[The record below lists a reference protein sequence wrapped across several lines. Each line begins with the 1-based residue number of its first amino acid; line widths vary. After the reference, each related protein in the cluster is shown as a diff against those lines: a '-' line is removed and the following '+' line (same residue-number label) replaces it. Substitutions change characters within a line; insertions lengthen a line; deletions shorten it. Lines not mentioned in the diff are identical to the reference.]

1 LILQKILYS
10 LTISFLLIVLTACSN
25 SKQNT
30 QTTTLPSW
38 YLNAPNN
45 TIEKLYGTGE
55 AFSLNEAKTNALSN
69 MSQNLIVS
77 VDSSIN
83 TKTEINNNNYN
94 KTIIR
99 DIKLKSKK
107 IDFTNYKVEK
117 AIQSGVNYFV
127 LVSVNKNELFYQKK
141 KELDLLDNK
150 IELSI
155 NNTNNSSK
163 LEKIKILE
171 NLKPTINKA
180 KDLAFIIYA
189 INSGF
194 NYQEYYKKYD
204 DYLNQIDILKSN
216 LKIKVISNT
225 SNTNYKEFLKE
236 LLTQENYT
244 ISNSNED
251 VLIKLN
257 NNIRYSTAMGW
268 QIVKAT
274 TTINTI
280 SNNKILSTNTIST
293 IGRSSTSKKNALQ
306 SSANVFKKKVQKIGI
321 NKILYQ

>member
-1 LILQKILYS
+1 MILQKILYS
-10 LTISFLLIVLTACSN
+10 LCISFLLIVLTACSS

-30 QTTTLPSW
+30 QTTKLPSW
-38 YLNAPNN
+38 YLNTPNN

-55 AFSLNEAKTNALSN
+55 AFSLDEAKTNALSN

-77 VDSSIN
+77 VNSTIN
-83 TKTEINNNNYN
+83 TKTKIDNNNYN
-94 KTIIR
+94 KEITR
-99 DIKLKSKK
+99 DIKLQSKK
-107 IDFTNYKVEK
+107 ISFTNYKVEK

-150 IELSI
+150 IDSTINSNI
-155 NNTNNSSK
+155 NNSK
-163 LEKIKILE
+163 LQKIKILE
-171 NLKPTINKA
+171 NLKPTINEA
-180 KDLAFIIYA
+180 KDLAYIIYA
-189 INSGF
+189 INNGF
-194 NYQEYYKKYD
+194 NYQEYYKKYTN
-204 DYLNQIDILKSN
+204 YLNKIDTLKN
-216 LKIKVISNT
+216 DLRIKIVSNT

-236 LLTQENYT
+236 LLTKENYIIT
-244 ISNSNED
+244 NSNED

-257 NNIRYSTAMGW
+257 NNIRYSTARGW

>member
-10 LTISFLLIVLTACSN
+10 LCISFLLIVLTACSS

-30 QTTTLPSW
+30 QTTKLPSW
-38 YLNAPNN
+38 YLNTPNN

-55 AFSLNEAKTNALSN
+55 AFSLDEAKTNALSN

-77 VDSSIN
+77 VNSTIN
-83 TKTEINNNNYN
+83 TKTKIDNNNYN
-94 KTIIR
+94 KEITR
-99 DIKLKSKK
+99 DIKLQSKK
-107 IDFTNYKVEK
+107 ISFTNYKVEK

-150 IELSI
+150 IDSTINSNI
-155 NNTNNSSK
+155 NNSK
-163 LEKIKILE
+163 LQKIKILE
-171 NLKPTINKA
+171 NLKPTINEA
-180 KDLAFIIYA
+180 KDLAYIIYA

-194 NYQEYYKKYD
+194 NYQEYYKKYT
-204 DYLNQIDILKSN
+204 DYLNKIDILKSD
-216 LKIKVISNT
+216 LRIKIVSNT
-225 SNTNYKEFLKE
+225 NNTNYKEFLKE
-236 LLTQENYT
+236 LLTKENYIIT
-244 ISNSNED
+244 NSNED

-257 NNIRYSTAMGW
+257 NNIRYSTARGW

>member
-1 LILQKILYS
+1 MILQKILYS
-10 LTISFLLIVLTACSN
+10 LCISFLLIVLTACSS

-30 QTTTLPSW
+30 QTTKLPSW
-38 YLNAPNN
+38 YLNTPNN

-55 AFSLNEAKTNALSN
+55 AFSLDEAKTNALSN

-77 VDSSIN
+77 VNSTIN
-83 TKTEINNNNYN
+83 TKTKIDNNNYN
-94 KTIIR
+94 KEITR
-99 DIKLKSKK
+99 DIKLQSKK
-107 IDFTNYKVEK
+107 ISFTNYKVEK

-150 IELSI
+150 IDSTINSNI
-155 NNTNNSSK
+155 NNSK
-163 LEKIKILE
+163 LQKIKILE
-171 NLKPTINKA
+171 NLKPTINEA
-180 KDLAFIIYA
+180 KDLAYIIYA

-194 NYQEYYKKYD
+194 NYQEYYKKYT
-204 DYLNQIDILKSN
+204 DYLNKIDILKSD
-216 LKIKVISNT
+216 LRIKIVSNT
-225 SNTNYKEFLKE
+225 NNTNYKEFLKE
-236 LLTQENYT
+236 LLTKENYIIT
-244 ISNSNED
+244 DSNED

-257 NNIRYSTAMGW
+257 NNIRYSTARGW

>member
-10 LTISFLLIVLTACSN
+10 LCISFLLIVLTACSS

-30 QTTTLPSW
+30 QTTKLPSW
-38 YLNAPNN
+38 YLNTPNN

-55 AFSLNEAKTNALSN
+55 AFSLDEAKTNALSN

-77 VDSSIN
+77 VNSTIN
-83 TKTEINNNNYN
+83 TKTKIDNNNYN
-94 KTIIR
+94 KEITR
-99 DIKLKSKK
+99 DIKLQSKK
-107 IDFTNYKVEK
+107 ISFTNYKVEK

-150 IELSI
+150 IDSTINSNI
-155 NNTNNSSK
+155 NNSK
-163 LEKIKILE
+163 LQKIKILE
-171 NLKPTINKA
+171 NLKPTINEA
-180 KDLAFIIYA
+180 KDLAYIIYA
-189 INSGF
+189 INNGF
-194 NYQEYYKKYD
+194 NYQEYYKKYTN
-204 DYLNQIDILKSN
+204 YLNKIDTLKN
-216 LKIKVISNT
+216 DLRIKIVSNT

-236 LLTQENYT
+236 LLTKENYIIT
-244 ISNSNED
+244 NSNED

-257 NNIRYSTAMGW
+257 NNIRYSTARGW